1 LSLATPI
8 WYSRREKNMAAISAS
23 IENIRHLFGHEVG
36 VSDWSVI
43 DQQQIDNHAQST
55 GDDSWMHTDPERTAA
70 ESPFGCT
77 IAQSFLVLAHLTD
90 MVAAVEI
97 PIPGIVYRQ
106 NYGFDR
112 VRIVQ
117 PVKVDRPIRTEPGRA
132 KGAPRNAHSPGC
144 LHRNR
149 GGRHRTRGGRRVA
162 GVCPSGGLN
171 RGSRPDLN

>member
-1 LSLATPI
+1 
-8 WYSRREKNMAAISAS
+8 MAAISAI

-77 IAQSFLVLAHLTD
+77 IAQSFLVLSHLTD

-117 PVKVDRPIRTEPGRA
+117 PVKVDSRIRGRFELNRVEP
-132 KGAPRNAHSPGC
+132 K
-144 LHRNR
+144 
-149 GGRHRTRGGRRVA
+149 GRRAMLIHLDVSIEIEGDDIAPAVVA
-162 GVCPSGGLN
+162 EWLAYVRLE
-171 RGSRPDLN
+171 D